1 MITAVTMI
9 NGLANNTLP
18 QFLSLIQIVAYMLGF
33 WYVGSALYRARGAFY
48 DSRITKESVVS
59 RIFLG
64 AALIVLPTF
73 VAHTQAT
80 LFTSGNPS
88 QLAYTGPGGASMTTA
103 VEAIEFFVQ
112 VVGWFAI
119 TRGLMIL
126 KEVGD
131 GTAGNGVS
139 AKKGVTHI
147 LGGGLATSVVATAK
161 ALSAT
166 FGLTLPI

>member
-1 MITAVTMI
+1 MITAITMI
-9 NGLANNTLP
+9 DGINNALP
-18 QFLSLIQIVAYMLGF
+18 DFLSLIQNAAYLIGF

-64 AALIVLPTF
+64 AALIALPTF

-80 LFTSGNPS
+80 LFTSSNPS
-88 QLAYTGPGGASMTTA
+88 QLAYTGAGGTNMTTA
-103 VEAIEFFVQ
+103 VEAIEFFIQ
-112 VVGWFAI
+112 VVGWLAI

-147 LGGGLATSVVATAK
+147 FGGGMATSVVATAK
-161 ALSAT
+161 ALGST